1 MTITR
6 YTKHTRGKDRHNTT
20 AERLGSK
27 TMSGM
32 SLKGMVPGPVGKYIA
47 TPWGG
52 RTMCRAAAFVRA
64 VTKVFDALTP
74 YQRRRVPGALN
85 ATVRERDAAFAE
97 RLATCMGNSPDTNA
111 VKLSIAHYMPEF
123 LPKPKKGQKALQEDH
138 PDYDG
143 VMAFAGLKACRTACK
158 ILDSTCDG
166 DRSHENQLYFAIV
179 YTPRFFI
186 CTEADALKAQ
196 KLAEG
201 MSEDDAEELAYK
213 HKRKL
218 YKMAKQTLALKLN
231 QS

>member
-1 MTITR
+1 MTVGR
-6 YTKHTRGKDRHNTT
+6 YTKHTRGQKPPNTT

-32 SLKGMVPGPVGKYIA
+32 SLKGVVPGPVEKYRA

-52 RTMCRAAAFVRA
+52 RTMCRAGAFVRTVA
-64 VTKVFDALTP
+64 KAFGVLTLD
-74 YQRRRVPGALN
+74 QRRRLSGAVI
-85 ATVRERDAAFAE
+85 ATVRERDADFAE
-97 RLATCMGNSPDTNA
+97 KLATCMGNNPDTNA
-111 VKLSIAHYMPEF
+111 VKLCVAHHMPEF
-123 LPKPKKGQKALQEDH
+123 LPKPKEGQEALREDH

-143 VMAFAGLKACRTACK
+143 AMAFVVLKTCRKACRT
-158 ILDSTCDG
+158 LDSTHDG
-166 DRSHENQLYFAIV
+166 DRAHENPLYFAIAH
-179 YTPRFFI
+179 TPCYFI

-196 KLAEG
+196 KLTEG
-201 MSEDDAEELAYK
+201 MSEDDAEELAYQ